1 MARTRNWWVI
11 HTAAGVAAVLM
22 TVFGVAQCIQKNN
35 EQFEKKSLN
44 NTLNE
49 YKQVLDSAT
58 VHIRRVND
66 ANKRLG
72 DDNRAKADTIRMQRD
87 SIIVLNDS
95 LDVVNAKLTDCRN
108 AGKKAV
114 PVKPKPQPKPK
125 PKPKPQPK
133 DTACVVVLPEKKVPE
148 YCPPHNAKNVVV
160 LDSAK
165 NNGNVVVEKNACGN
179 TEVTLKN
186 GAVNNGNI
194 VVGDNN
200 NVIINRQDSVIRFIK
215 TREVII
221 ECEFQTTRRVYK

>member
-11 HTAAGVAAVLM
+11 HTTAGVAAVLLTM
-22 TVFGVAQCIQKNN
+22 FGVAQCSQKNN
-35 EQFEKKSLN
+35 EQFGKNLLN

-49 YKQVLDSAT
+49 YKQALDSAT
-58 VHIRRVND
+58 VHIKRVND
-66 ANKRLG
+66 ANKRLD

-108 AGKKAV
+108 SGKKAV
-114 PVKPKPQPKPK
+114 PVKPKPQPKP
-125 PKPKPQPK
+125 QPK
-133 DTACVVVLPEKKVPE
+133 DTVCVGVLPEKKVPE

-165 NNGNVVVEKNACGN
+165 NNGNVVVEKNACGD
-179 TEVTLKN
+179 TEITLKN

-194 VVGDNN
+194 VVGNNN